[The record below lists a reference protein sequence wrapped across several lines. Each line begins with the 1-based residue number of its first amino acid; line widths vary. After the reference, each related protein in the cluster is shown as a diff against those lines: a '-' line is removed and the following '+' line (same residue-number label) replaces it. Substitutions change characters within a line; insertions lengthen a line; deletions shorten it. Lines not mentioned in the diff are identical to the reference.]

1 MAQLTKGKLNFRC
14 PSCFMRDLDID
25 MFYNKETQCFVTE
38 YEWGTLAF
46 MINDD
51 YFDIKK
57 LDNTIPE

>member
-1 MAQLTKGKLNFRC
+1 
-14 PSCFMRDLDID
+14 MRKIDIPAYD
-25 MFYNKETQCFVTE
+25 ILGETIFYNKETQCFVTE

>member
-1 MAQLTKGKLNFRC
+1 
-14 PSCFMRDLDID
+14 MRKIDIQAYD
-25 MFYNKETQCFVTE
+25 ILGETIFYNKETQCFTTE